1 MTDTVETRF
10 FGTFKKDEVTGIKLV
25 AVGGF
30 IGGVLQPIVATLNPA
45 QANPTGL
52 HILFGPLLGVAAAGI
67 TVFVLANSKTE
78 DKMRLFFFSLLCG
91 LAFPA
96 VLTSAVESVNAQS
109 KEVAERA
116 AAIATEAVA
125 GNASAAANDLT
136 KTMLDNP
143 TSGNVDRS
151 AEAQLE
157 STAQTVVSK
166 LADRAEASEGAKADK
181 AIEELKQI
189 GTAAHSA
196 GYDGT
201 ALRVAK
207 ELRKIEASKDAG
219 SQQKEVAGDAAN
231 EIIGLP
237 LVSQVPR

>member
-10 FGTFKKDEVTGIKLV
+10 FGTFKKDDVTGIKLV
-25 AVGGF
+25 ALGGLL
-30 IGGVLQPIVATLNPA
+30 GGALQPIVAKLNPA
-45 QANPTGL
+45 QANPTYL
-52 HILFGPLLGVAAAGI
+52 NVVFGPLLGVAAAGI

-91 LAFPA
+91 LAFPS
-96 VLTSAVESVNAQS
+96 VLTSAVEGVNAQS
-109 KEVAERA
+109 QEVAKRA

-166 LADRAEASEGAKADK
+166 LADRAEASEGPKADK